1 MVNERLRAAIFSNG
15 FDPDK
20 ISSNLGV
27 DRKTVDRWIGGTV
40 PYRRHQHSL
49 SALLK
54 TDLGYLWPAETPE
67 QSNQMSK
74 AELISIW
81 AKRFHAPSSIWLD
94 LFEKASNNIDILVYA
109 GFWLSED
116 PAIRKVLEKKAK
128 LGVQV
133 RFLFG
138 ALDGTA
144 VASRGIE
151 EGIGD
156 SLSAKIRNAIHN
168 YRNIADL
175 ENVEIRFHDTP
186 LYSSIYQAD
195 ESMLVSCHIYG
206 LPAHMTPL
214 LHIQKIP
221 GGELFTQYS
230 EGFDRVWE
238 SAQLFSE
245 SEFAA

>member
-15 FDPDK
+15 FDSEK
-20 ISSNLGV
+20 VSSTLGV
-27 DRKTVDRWIGGTV
+27 DRKTVDRWIAGTF
-40 PYRRHQHSL
+40 PYRRHRHAI

-54 TDLGYLWPAETPE
+54 TDPGYLWPPDSPE
-67 QSNQMSK
+67 QSSQIST
-74 AELISIW
+74 AELISVW
-81 AKRFHAPSSIWLD
+81 PKRFYAPPNLWLEI
-94 LFEKASNNIDILVYA
+94 FEKASNNIDILVYA

-138 ALDGTA
+138 ALDGKA
-144 VASRGIE
+144 VANKGIE

-156 SLSAKIRNAIHN
+156 SLPAKIRNAVHN
-168 YRNIADL
+168 YRSVLSL
-175 ENVEIRFHDTP
+175 ENVEVRFHDTT
-186 LYSSIYQAD
+186 LYCSIYQAD
-195 ESMLVSCHIYG
+195 DAMLVNTHAYG

-214 LHIQKIP
+214 FHIQKIP

-230 EGFDRVWE
+230 DIFDRVWE